1 VHKIGLLL
9 RRLAPQAVAIF
20 ALLSLASCAH
30 KPKEAAGPGAPAPA
44 AAPRIIIDKELL
56 TLPRMAAEGREP
68 TRIGFLVPLTGPQ
81 ADMGKALLDAAQL
94 AIFESGRRDL
104 LLLPEDTNAAPDKAA
119 AAAQKVLKAG
129 AEIILGPLL
138 SEQVDAVAPLGLGT
152 NTPIVAFSSTTTIA
166 KPGIYLLSFPPELEV
181 QRVVDFAFASGFS
194 RFAALIPNGNYGT
207 TVEEALRD
215 AVNAHHAT
223 LVSVGHYGPTLS
235 EMFQPARD
243 LAHSGG
249 FDAVLLPDGG
259 TNLRALAPLLPYS
272 GVNTRN
278 VKILGTGL
286 WDEPNLGREPA
297 LVHGWFAAPPPEARQ
312 KFIERF
318 TAAYGRTPP
327 RIASLAYDAVALA
340 ASLADAPPGERF
352 TPGRL
357 TNPNGFSGIDGLF
370 RFDPD
375 GRVERGL
382 AVNEVLTD
390 GVAAVSPAPSTFA
403 SQGF

>member
-1 VHKIGLLL
+1 VQGISLVL
-9 RRLAPQAVAIF
+9 RRLAPQVVAIF
-20 ALLSLASCAH
+20 ALLSLAACARGP
-30 KPKEAAGPGAPAPA
+30 KPGPTPGPAAPS

-56 TLPRMAAEGREP
+56 TLPSMAAEGREP
-68 TRIGFLVPLTGPQ
+68 TRIGFLVPLTGPD
-81 ADMGKALLDAAQL
+81 AATGKALLDAAQL

-104 LLLPEDTNAAPDKAA
+104 LLLPEDTGASPEAA
-119 AAAQKVLKAG
+119 AEAAQKVLKAG
-129 AEIILGPLL
+129 AEIILGPLRAD
-138 SEQVDAVAPLGLGT
+138 EVDAVASYGLGT
-152 NTPIVAFSSTTTIA
+152 DTPIVAFSSNTASA

-181 QRVVDFAFASGFS
+181 VRIVDFAVMSGFS
-194 RFAALIPNGNYGT
+194 RFAALIPDGNYGT
-207 TVEEALRD
+207 IVEEAYRD
-215 AVNAHHAT
+215 AVAAHHAS
-223 LVSVGHYGPTLS
+223 LVSVSHYGPTLS

-249 FDAVLLPDGG
+249 FDAVLLPEGG

-272 GVNTRN
+272 GVDTRS

-312 KFIERF
+312 KFIQRF

-327 RIASLAYDAVALA
+327 RIASIGYDAVALA

-352 TPGRL
+352 TPDRL

-370 RFDPD
+370 RFEPD
-375 GRVERGL
+375 GHIERGL

-390 GVAAVSPAPSTFA
+390 GVAAVSPAPTSFV
-403 SQGF
+403 SPGF

>member
-1 VHKIGLLL
+1 M
-9 RRLAPQAVAIF
+9 APY
-20 ALLSLASCAH
+20 
-30 KPKEAAGPGAPAPA
+30 
-44 AAPRIIIDKELL
+44 
-56 TLPRMAAEGREP
+56 
-68 TRIGFLVPLTGPQ
+68 
-81 ADMGKALLDAAQL
+81 
-94 AIFESGRRDL
+94 
-104 LLLPEDTNAAPDKAA
+104 
-119 AAAQKVLKAG
+119 
-129 AEIILGPLL
+129 
-138 SEQVDAVAPLGLGT
+138 GLGT
-152 NTPIVAFSSTTTIA
+152 DTPIVAFSTNTSSA

-181 QRVVDFAFASGFS
+181 ERIVDFATASGFS
-194 RFAALIPNGNYGT
+194 RFAALIPNDNYGT
-207 TVEEALRD
+207 IVEQAYRD
-215 AVNAHHAT
+215 AVAARHAT
-223 LVSVGHYGPTLS
+223 LVTVAHYGPTLS

-243 LAHSGG
+243 LANSGG

-272 GVNTRN
+272 GVNTRS

-327 RIASLAYDAVALA
+327 RIASLAYDAVALT

-352 TPGRL
+352 TPERL

-375 GRVERGL
+375 GRIERGL
-382 AVNEVLTD
+382 AVNEVLTG
-390 GVAAVSPAPSTFA
+390 GVAAVSPAPATFQVKA
-403 SQGF
+403 SDSGRPPPLLAGRSLLCDASARRLRRCEGLALIRHAPSAPAGSSESLGSQKL